1 MTPDG
6 DATHLPPPEP
16 PPEAQ
21 RRLKRLRVMAWLLD
35 RSIPIGGGW
44 RIGLDP
50 LLGLLPGAGD
60 ALGALFSVSILY
72 DAARLGLPWR
82 VLVRMA
88 GNILIEAVVGLL
100 PVFGDLFDF
109 VWQANMRNLR
119 LVEKFYHPRQS
130 PRSGR
135 QIALALGLFAL
146 LLLALIATG
155 MYFLVQGISALSAG
169 R

>member
-72 DAARLGLPWR
+72 DAASLGLPWR

-119 LVEKFYHPRQS
+119 LVEKFYHPRQP
-130 PRSGR
+130 PRALRKIG
-135 QIALALGLFAL
+135 LALGVFVVL
-146 LLLALIATG
+146 LLGLIAAG
-155 MYFLVQGISALSAG
+155 FYFLAQAIIGLWP
-169 R
+169 